1 MILDRTRALGLS
13 RTELVRRLGYSS
25 LAGGHKVLT
34 AILRTGIV
42 PRTTTIARHLAAA
55 LEVEDSFLV
64 SVIEASEWQLRDEY
78 RAQVLARESAYRATF
93 KPYLRTETARTRPE
107 PLFVAALYG
116 SARLRHAPVSDEVW
130 LLGDGQRD
138 SGIKRAILEHY
149 RAQNGRIPAF
159 GAILSYTLVTLVG
172 YQVDFGIP
180 FNVNGDRAGPMCVV
194 QRLSEATL
202 GTKRGDTSLTGLL
215 RDVPIKTIRLR
226 DPE

>member
-1 MILDRTRALGLS
+1 MESRRSQKYVRRSPILARYNEDTYAIGRLILDRTRALGLS

-64 SVIEASEWQLRDEY
+64 SVIEASEWQRRDEN

-107 PLFVAALYG
+107 PLFIAALFTT
-116 SARLRHAPVSDEVW
+116 ARLRHVSLPDEVW
-130 LLGDGQRD
+130 HLNDEQRD
-138 SGIKRAILEHY
+138 SA
-149 RAQNGRIPAF
+149 
-159 GAILSYTLVTLVG
+159 S
-172 YQVDFGIP
+172 
-180 FNVNGDRAGPMCVV
+180 NVQFWSTTARKMGEFRHSV
-194 QRLSEATL
+194 RS
-202 GTKRGDTSLTGLL
+202 
-215 RDVPIKTIRLR
+215 
-226 DPE
+226 